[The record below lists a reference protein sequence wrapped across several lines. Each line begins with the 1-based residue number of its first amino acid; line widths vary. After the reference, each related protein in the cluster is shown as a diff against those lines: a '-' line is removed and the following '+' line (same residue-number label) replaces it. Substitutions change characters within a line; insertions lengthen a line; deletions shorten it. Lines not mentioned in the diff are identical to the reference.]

1 LAELNIALEEKN
13 EIDKASFC
21 ISCLSELSF
30 EEICLRLSFSS
41 LESLLNFCRLLGKD
55 EAIERIDKMDLKV
68 AQLSDIVKYAVL
80 ELEET
85 PSELLLHGEP
95 IDQVQAASSPEDVKK
110 LLLRF
115 YRFLDES
122 DSIDIVMLHFDLG
135 DRQPS
140 AVLS

>member
-1 LAELNIALEEKN
+1 
-13 EIDKASFC
+13 
-21 ISCLSELSF
+21 
-30 EEICLRLSFSS
+30 
-41 LESLLNFCRLLGKD
+41 
-55 EAIERIDKMDLKV
+55 MDLKV
-68 AQLSDIVKYAVL
+68 AQLSDIIKYAVL

-95 IDQVQAASSPEDVKK
+95 IDQVQAASSTEDVKK

-115 YRFLDES
+115 YRFDDES

-140 AVLS
+140 AVLSSYLAKAFEVPNRNLIAELNES